1 MKKRDPQVNLIGNL
15 ASMTKKLL
23 TNSVSPPLTSSFELR
38 INTAEKEEVKIV
50 MKKSSTNFSRSMIS
64 GRHRGLGVID
74 QIRKQ
79 KVPFEASL
87 TGKFY
92 HCANKVNTR

>member
-15 ASMTKKLL
+15 ASTTKKLL
-23 TNSVSPPLTSSFELR
+23 TNSVPPPLTPSFELR

-79 KVPFEASL
+79 KVTFEASL